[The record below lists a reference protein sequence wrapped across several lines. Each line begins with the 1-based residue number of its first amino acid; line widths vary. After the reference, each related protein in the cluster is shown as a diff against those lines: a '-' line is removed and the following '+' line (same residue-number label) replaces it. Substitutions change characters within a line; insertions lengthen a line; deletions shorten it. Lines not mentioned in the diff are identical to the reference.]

1 MLYIGKQLE
10 SSALGRP
17 EEGFRESRAPTG
29 RAVGISEERLS
40 YRVEIFQ
47 LSVQKS
53 PACFSRPPVVQRP
66 FRFSDSQREI
76 LIFIL
81 PFPLATLIS

>member
-10 SSALGRP
+10 SSTPGRP
-17 EEGFRESRAPTG
+17 GEGFRASRAPIG

-47 LSVQKS
+47 PSVQKS

-66 FRFSDSQREI
+66 FQFSDSQRKI
-76 LIFIL
+76 FIFIL